1 MKKFPDTLL
10 GLPNKAVVF
19 GGWVAA
25 ALIFLLDT
33 ISPLESAVAVLYV
46 LPLILMHERAAGKT
60 IWFSAAAF
68 AGFAMLSFLINHHN
82 LNGFAPILRLVAG
95 LAAISVTAT
104 ALHDSHLQRQLLL
117 ASRDEAKSN
126 EIRYR
131 ALFNGSGVPLWEQD
145 FGELVQHFSELR
157 GEEHDDL
164 DRALGYNGDSL
175 LSSLATKI
183 KTTSVNFSS
192 LRFLDVQTFP
202 EASSAI
208 ASLYV
213 SEGFPLR
220 ELLQAVFVGAPR
232 FEGRCVVASDAGDP
246 LSVSIIFTFPE
257 WNEARDPRVVV
268 AVMELTAEF
277 SLHPHFIALQAEH
290 ARNTRIAT
298 AGAFS
303 ASMGHELA
311 QPLGALLLNAQ
322 SCLRWLRMSPP
333 GIQNAVA
340 AAERI
345 VSSSERLSNIALR
358 ARSFLNS
365 APFTVE
371 QVPLPDLIQEVLSS
385 LAMKLRTTGVALDVS
400 QVDDLPMVLTNRNE
414 LRNILSDILAIYLE
428 PTAERSSTKA
438 IAIELTPIR
447 NGFVRLDVRTTF
459 ARIQC
464 TSTSDIICSSAADI
478 ALAFALTKATIE
490 ALGGSISLKSRLYGD
505 EVSLDIPAAG
515 ET

>member
-1 MKKFPDTLL
+1 M
-10 GLPNKAVVF
+10 
-19 GGWVAA
+19 
-25 ALIFLLDT
+25 
-33 ISPLESAVAVLYV
+33 
-46 LPLILMHERAAGKT
+46 
-60 IWFSAAAF
+60 
-68 AGFAMLSFLINHHN
+68 
-82 LNGFAPILRLVAG
+82 
-95 LAAISVTAT
+95 
-104 ALHDSHLQRQLLL
+104 
-117 ASRDEAKSN
+117 
-126 EIRYR
+126 
-131 ALFNGSGVPLWEQD
+131 
-145 FGELVQHFSELR
+145 QHFSELR
-157 GEEHDDL
+157 GEGHDDL

-232 FEGRCVVASDAGDP
+232 SGGRCVVASDAGDP
-246 LSVSIIFTFPE
+246 
-257 WNEARDPRVVV
+257 RVVV
-268 AVMELTAEF
+268 ALMELTAEF
-277 SLHPHFIALQAEH
+277 PLHPHFIALQAEH

-345 VSSSERLSNIALR
+345 VSSSERLSNLALQ

-428 PTAERSSTKA
+428 PTAERSSTRA

-447 NGFVRLDVRTTF
+447 SRFVRLNVRRTVV
-459 ARIQC
+459 RIQC